1 MCRLGVYLEGDLMKI
16 ATDPFQKTLRAYLAA
31 KKRKE
36 RAEEDFE
43 QQKATLIGLMRQE
56 GRKTIAMEHEDKVV
70 RGTLSSNTRMSWDED
85 GLKKAIGAEAFKKVT
100 KPKVDSTK
108 MREAISM
115 GVVDPNKVAMHCT
128 ETHSYY
134 IRTSEKKKDDES

>member
-1 MCRLGVYLEGDLMKI
+1 MKI
-16 ATDPFQKTLRAYLAA
+16 VTDQFHKALQAFLAA
-31 KKRKE
+31 KNRKE
-36 RAEEDFE
+36 KAEDDFD
-43 QQKATLIGLMRQE
+43 QIKSTLIGLMLQE
-56 GRKTIAMEHEDKVV
+56 GRKTVAMEHEDKVV
-70 RGTLSSNTRMSWDED
+70 RGTLASTTRMKWDED

-100 KPKVDSTK
+100 TPKVDAKK

-128 ETHSYY
+128 ESHSYY